1 MTAWSFL
8 DSFAA
13 EALFGFWRTYSTL
26 DQTITS
32 EGRTNLPAPRRLM
45 FTHTD
50 DQKWRDYSKM
60 NTFLCKSVFPSMSYE
75 FASEFEDRV
84 DSGRAYLYDRVVFT
98 DRAASL
104 RGAQFAVTWRTAAE
118 AFTLE
123 GSPYWWSPVRRNL
136 LEFVGGTSEAVLSPH
151 DLEVPVITYVSR
163 QDWGRRMLIK
173 EDHEVLVKE
182 LERLQKE
189 YGYEVNIVSMDKLSR
204 DEQIRLAARTTVSSV
219 SAK

>member
-1 MTAWSFL
+1 
-8 DSFAA
+8 
-13 EALFGFWRTYSTL
+13 
-26 DQTITS
+26 
-32 EGRTNLPAPRRLM
+32 M

-75 FASEFEDRV
+75 FSGEFADRV

-98 DRAASL
+98 DRAAAL

-151 DLEVPVITYVSR
+151 DLERPVITYVSR

-182 LERLQKE
+182 LERLRDE
-189 YGYEVNIVSMDKLSR
+189 HGYEVSLAKGTAVYLLLGL
-204 DEQIRLAARTTVSSV
+204 IRGFRFVRSTSSLWT
-219 SAK
+219 SCPETNRSGWLLGRR